1 MNSKKLGILGGTFDP
16 IHNGHLFSAQAVYE
30 QLALEKIIFIPAYI
44 PPHKTGQD
52 FAHAADRYNMTVL
65 ATETYTYFEVSD
77 IELKRSGVSYTLDTM
92 RELHKLYPE
101 HELYFIIGA
110 DTVPQ
115 LHTWNKIYELFDL
128 VTFVAAYRPGY
139 SDVIELACE
148 QLGEI
153 AREKIILLDTPEY
166 AVSSTEIRRRIRT
179 GESLS
184 GLVPQDVEDY
194 IREQQLYALDKKGD

>member
-30 QLALEKIIFIPAYI
+30 RLDLEKIIFIPAYI

-52 FAHAADRYNMTVL
+52 FARAADRYNMTVL
-65 ATETYTYFEVSD
+65 ATEPYTYFDVSD
-77 IELKRSGVSYTLDTM
+77 IELKRSGVFYTLDTM
-92 RELHKLYPE
+92 RELHRLYPE

-139 SDVIELACE
+139 GDVIELACE
-148 QLGEI
+148 QLGDI
-153 AREKIILLDTPEY
+153 AREKILLLDTPEY

-179 GESLS
+179 GASLA
-184 GLVPQDVEDY
+184 GLVPQAVENY
-194 IREQQLYALDKKGD
+194 IKEQQLYVIDKKGD

>member
-1 MNSKKLGILGGTFDP
+1 MKSKKLGILGGTFDP

-30 QLALEKIIFIPAYI
+30 RLGLEKIIFIPAYI

-65 ATETYTYFEVSD
+65 ATEPYTYFDVSD

-101 HELYFIIGA
+101 YELYFIIGA

-115 LHTWNKIYELFDL
+115 LHTWNKIYELFEL

-139 SDVIELACE
+139 SDVIEIACE
-148 QLGEI
+148 QLGNI
-153 AREKIILLDTPEY
+153 AREKIVLLDTPEY

-179 GESLS
+179 SESLQ
-184 GLVPQDVEDY
+184 GFVPQSVEDY
-194 IREQQLYALDKKGD
+194 IKKQKLYLVDKKGE